1 MLWIGTIGGGLS
13 RLNVVEK
20 HIECY
25 TEAQGLCENRIITF
39 LEARDGI
46 LWVSTHG
53 GINLFNR
60 SSATFRELRINGL
73 PSIQFATVSAFFMAE
88 NGDIWLGTWDKGLWV
103 IDSRDIDRAI
113 QTGQVRAR
121 QLKHPVIDGE
131 LSVFRIVEDRD
142 RHLWISSN
150 RGCF

>member
-1 MLWIGTIGGGLS
+1 
-13 RLNVVEK
+13 
-20 HIECY
+20 
-25 TEAQGLCENRIITF
+25 LCENRIITF

-142 RHLWISSN
+142 RAPVDQL
-150 RGCF
+150 